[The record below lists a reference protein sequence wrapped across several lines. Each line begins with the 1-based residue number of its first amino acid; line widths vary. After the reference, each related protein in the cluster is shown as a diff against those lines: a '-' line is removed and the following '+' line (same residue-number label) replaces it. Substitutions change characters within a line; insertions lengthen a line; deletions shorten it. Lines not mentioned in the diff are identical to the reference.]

1 MNNGLGQHVSER
13 RARSEEI
20 RQWADAT
27 ALDRHKWRQRNRYFR
42 QLDEEYLQFL
52 IPSGLRVLALG
63 CGTGKK
69 LAELRPAHGVGVDFS
84 EKKVL
89 LAKRTYPSLTFIE
102 GDVEDAKTLSQIVA
116 KGPFDI
122 ILLDDILGFVDDI
135 QEFLRNI
142 RPLCSAETRVIS
154 VYYAYFWEPIMKLAE
169 RVGLKMPTINV
180 TWLRMTDVEQFMA
193 LGGFQTVKKEWRIL
207 LPRYCLGL
215 GPLINKFVGTL
226 PVIRKL
232 SLRHYLVARI
242 PTAAASVSSNYS
254 VSIAIPCRNERG
266 NIEDAVIRIPE
277 FGSNTEIIFVEG
289 HSTDGTWEEIQR
301 VKQLYTNKDITV
313 VRQPGRGKGDAVR
326 KAFDLAKG
334 EILIILDADLTVPPE
349 DLPKFY
355 EELVSGRAEF
365 VNGTRLVYPMEYRA
379 MKFLNYLAN
388 RMFALLFT
396 FILNQ
401 NFTDTL
407 CGTKALTKKSYQR
420 IADSRGYFG
429 EFDPFGDFDLIFGA
443 TKLNLKI
450 AEIPIR
456 YRSRVYGETQ
466 ISRFSHGLLLIR
478 MVIFAFWKLKV
489 I

>member
-1 MNNGLGQHVSER
+1 
-13 RARSEEI
+13 
-20 RQWADAT
+20 
-27 ALDRHKWRQRNRYFR
+27 
-42 QLDEEYLQFL
+42 
-52 IPSGLRVLALG
+52 
-63 CGTGKK
+63 
-69 LAELRPAHGVGVDFS
+69 
-84 EKKVL
+84 
-89 LAKRTYPSLTFIE
+89 
-102 GDVEDAKTLSQIVA
+102 
-116 KGPFDI
+116 
-122 ILLDDILGFVDDI
+122 
-135 QEFLRNI
+135 
-142 RPLCSAETRVIS
+142 
-154 VYYAYFWEPIMKLAE
+154 
-169 RVGLKMPTINV
+169 
-180 TWLRMTDVEQFMA
+180 
-193 LGGFQTVKKEWRIL
+193 
-207 LPRYCLGL
+207 
-215 GPLINKFVGTL
+215 
-226 PVIRKL
+226 
-232 SLRHYLVARI
+232 
-242 PTAAASVSSNYS
+242 

-466 ISRFSHGLLLIR
+466 ILRFSHGLLLIR